1 MLEVLVLESKNPY
14 KLYINRKEDIFDNG
28 PIIPRC
34 YEVTYLKASKSMS
47 INIDKNEEK
56 SISLYKGE
64 GLCGRWCFEDGKYI
78 LFFQINID
86 AKKKGYD
93 KTKERNR
100 LVRNSIPLMIN
111 AIRRAD
117 EKFYEEYKY
126 LDEAEIF
133 IKFNSLYDE
142 FFKVE
147 CWGKLKNYI
156 KIELY
161 DENKIKEKQLNSILI
176 KRSERIN
183 MQNNLI
189 LNLINHHI
197 EVYLFSIYGRNI
209 RFIIKD
215 MNILNI
221 EEINLIGGIEKNHK
235 VIVSVKV
242 LERDKI
248 EEILLNVMIN
258 PNNVRIK
265 SVR

>member
-34 YEVTYLKASKSMS
+34 YEVTYLRASKSMS
-47 INIDKNEEK
+47 IKIDKNEEK

-93 KTKERNR
+93 KTKERNK

-111 AIRRAD
+111 AIRKAD
-117 EKFYEEYKY
+117 EKFYKEYKY
-126 LDEAEIF
+126 LDEADIF

-156 KIELY
+156 KIEVY
-161 DENKIKEKQLNSILI
+161 DENKIKEKRLNSFLI
-176 KRSERIN
+176 KQSERIK

-189 LNLINHHI
+189 LNLLKPYI
-197 EVYLFSIYGRNI
+197 EIYLSPIYGREVKFSIRDVGILSIEELNEVNEAFKEHEIMVLVEILNMNNI
-209 RFIIKD
+209 EEV
-215 MNILNI
+215 ILNI
-221 EEINLIGGIEKNHK
+221 KVQPNRILIKK
-235 VIVSVKV
+235 
-242 LERDKI
+242 
-248 EEILLNVMIN
+248 
-258 PNNVRIK
+258 
-265 SVR
+265 

>member
-1 MLEVLVLESKNPY
+1 MLEVLVLESRNPY

-47 INIDKNEEK
+47 IKIDKNEEK

-78 LFFQINID
+78 LFFQINVD
-86 AKKKGYD
+86 ANKKGYA
-93 KTKERNR
+93 KTKERNK

-133 IKFNSLYDE
+133 IKFNSPYDE

-156 KIELY
+156 KVEIY
-161 DENKIKEKQLNSILI
+161 DENKIKEKKSKSILN
-176 KRSERIN
+176 KQSERICI
-183 MQNNLI
+183 QNNLI
-189 LNLINHHI
+189 LNLINYHI
-197 EVYLFSIYGRNI
+197 EIYLSSIYGREI
-209 RFIIKD
+209 RFIIND

-221 EEINLIGGIEKNHK
+221 EEIDLIGGIEKNHE
-235 VIVSVKV
+235 VIVSIKI
-242 LERDKI
+242 LERNKI
-248 EEILLNVMIN
+248 EEILLNIRIS
-258 PNNVRIK
+258 PNNVIVK
-265 SVR
+265 GII